1 MGAYK
6 EIYTQIT
13 SNTSQ
18 IGQLLIDSAKEGD
31 MDQIKQSLRDAITNS
46 ALALAFIAE
55 MEN

>member
-6 EIYTQIT
+6 EIFTQIT
-13 SNTSQ
+13 SNTEN
-18 IGQLLIDSAKEGD
+18 IGQLLIDSTKEGD

>member
-6 EIYTQIT
+6 EIFTQIQ
-13 SNTSQ
+13 SNSEN
-18 IGQLLIDSAKEGD
+18 IGQLLIESAKEGD
-31 MDQIKQSLRDAITNS
+31 MDQIKQSLKDAIKNS

>member
-6 EIYTQIT
+6 EIFTQIQ
-13 SNTSQ
+13 SNSEN
-18 IGQLLIDSAKEGD
+18 IGQLLIESAKEGD
-31 MDQIKQSLRDAITNS
+31 MDQIKQSLKDAITNS

>member
-31 MDQIKQSLRDAITNS
+31 MDQIKQSLKDAITNS

>member
-6 EIYTQIT
+6 EIFTQIQ
-13 SNTSQ
+13 SNTSN
-18 IGQLLIDSAKEGD
+18 IGQLLIDSANEGD
-31 MDQIKQSLRDAITNS
+31 MDLMKQSLRDAIKNS